1 MYKKLSEVD
10 RLLGQ
15 LLLHDASASKN
26 RNVEPAF
33 RYKDIRRVT
42 LPSGIKAVKL
52 PDGRLM
58 AKSLDRKQGKPTWIV
73 VRG

>member
-10 RLLGQ
+10 HLLGQ

-26 RNVEPAF
+26 RIKPEPAF
-33 RYKDIRRVT
+33 RYKEIRVT
-42 LPSGIKAVKL
+42 LPSGIKAVRL
-52 PDGRLM
+52 PDGRM
-58 AKSLDRKQGKPTWIV
+58 IAKSLDRKQGKPTWII